1 MTNKE
6 YLRKKYRSNSP
17 IDENIS
23 KDIINNLELF
33 IRQNQVS
40 VLGIYLPL
48 KGEID
53 IIPLMLKFPEIS
65 FAAPRI
71 DNNQISFVRYL
82 LSSPTEKNK
91 NYLNF
96 IQPASELGVFPDMIL
111 IPSIAFDIR
120 GYRLGRGAGHYD
132 KYLAEHNP
140 LKIGVAESNKII
152 EYIPSEEHDIRM
164 DYIISEEAV
173 IDLCK

>member
-1 MTNKE
+1 MTSKE
-6 YLRKKYRSNSP
+6 KLRKRYGSNSP

-23 KDIINNLELF
+23 KNILLNLELF
-33 IRQNQVS
+33 ISQNQVS

-53 IIPLMLKFPEIS
+53 ITSLMLKFPEMI

-71 DNNQISFVRYL
+71 DNNKISFVKYH
-82 LSSPTEKNK
+82 LSSPTEKSK
-91 NYLNF
+91 NYQNF
-96 IQPASELGVFPDMIL
+96 LQPASEIEVIPDMIL

-120 GYRLGRGAGHYD
+120 GYRLGRGMGHYD
-132 KYLAEHNP
+132 KYLAEHNTV
-140 LKIGVAESNKII
+140 KIGLAESKKII
-152 EYIPSEEHDIRM
+152 EYIPSEVHDIRM
-164 DYIISEEAV
+164 DYLISEEAI